1 MKILSI
7 VRGAALALLLGPS
20 AGAAHADTVRL
31 TVVSGYAP
39 TAAWVKQF
47 QEVFVPEVDKRL
59 AATGNHK
66 IDWNLAWGTIV
77 KPAGEFDAVQN
88 GLADMGIVQTVFH
101 PDKVGVYNISYVTPF
116 VSTDIVAITKAVNG
130 LARDYPAMTDVWA
143 KYRQHMLTTLAGV
156 DNYQIVLRDP
166 AAGPDDLAGRKICGA
181 GLNLR
186 YVEGESV
193 VGVPSPLPDFYN
205 NINSGICDGTIIWP
219 DAIQN
224 FKLVEVA
231 PHMLDVSFGGVNS
244 MALTANQAKW
254 TALPEEVRTVLQE
267 TAETYRVALAEYA
280 MKRSAD
286 ATKAYAD
293 AGGKIVAVDEATRK
307 AWAERIPP
315 IASEWAA
322 GLKAQGVP
330 ADEILAGYLAAM
342 TSAGAIPLRDWSK

>member
-1 MKILSI
+1 MKTNGIFRQSLLAI
-7 VRGAALALLLGPS
+7 ALGMLVSTAQ
-20 AGAAHADTVRL
+20 AETIRL

-47 QEVFVPEVDKRL
+47 QEVFVPEVEKRL
-59 AATGNHK
+59 SATGNHR

-101 PDKVGVYNISYVTPF
+101 PDKVGVYNVAYVTPF
-116 VSTDIVAITKAVNG
+116 VSTDIVAITKVVNE
-130 LARDYPAMTDVWA
+130 LAEKHPAMTDVWA

-156 DNYQIVLRDP
+156 DNYQIVLREP
-166 AAGPDDLAGRKICGA
+166 AAGPQDLAGRKICGA

-186 YVEGESV
+186 YVEGEGV

-205 NINSGICDGTIIWP
+205 NINSGICDGTIVWP

-231 PHMLDVSFGGVNS
+231 PTMLDVKFGGVNS
-244 MALTANQAKW
+244 MALTANRAKW
-254 TALPEEVRTVLQE
+254 EALPEEVRTVLKE
-267 TAETYRVALAEYA
+267 TAETYRVALAQYA
-280 MKRSAD
+280 MQRSAD
-286 ATKAYAD
+286 ATKAYTD
-293 AGGKIVAVDEATRK
+293 AGGKIVPVDEATRK
-307 AWAERIPP
+307 AWAERIPA
-315 IASEWAA
+315 IASQWAA
-322 GLKAQGVP
+322 DLKGQGVP

-342 TSAGAIPLRDWSK
+342 TSAGATPLRDWTK